1 MRVLAF
7 KNRHCHERW
16 VSLSIPPSNCQLM
29 PMSRWALEA
38 VASWWLFQGA
48 LNTTFGCI
56 HFIFR
61 QSSFVLKANCLR
73 VNTLDP
79 GRKHL
84 SYIWIVLTFTDQ
96 IILAEESLKSDSPTN
111 YPKFLI
117 LLTDCD
123 PPSTWRYFFF
133 GIEKSP
139 LIHVL
144 KMIMYIKELKHG
156 WLREKKTRIYGF
168 VCSAF
173 CQPSEEGIQRIIHF
187 SFYLFF

>member
-1 MRVLAF
+1 
-7 KNRHCHERW
+7 
-16 VSLSIPPSNCQLM
+16 M
-29 PMSRWALEA
+29 PVSRWGLES
-38 VASWWLFQGA
+38 VASWWVVQGA
-48 LNTTFGCI
+48 LNTTFGSI
-56 HFIFR
+56 HFIFS

-84 SYIWIVLTFTDQ
+84 SYIWIVLAFTDQ

-123 PPSTWRYFFF
+123 PPSTWRYFFS

-139 LIHVL
+139 LMHVL
-144 KMIMYIKELKHG
+144 KTIMYIKELKHG
-156 WLREKKTRIYGF
+156 WLEKKKTYLWF
-168 VCSAF
+168 CVQCFLSAF
-173 CQPSEEGIQRIIHF
+173 WGRDSKDH
-187 SFYLFF
+187 SFKFLFIFLNLFLLDHSWFTMSC